1 MRGKRIIHHMLQ
13 RMGVDGNN
21 SDGSSPLMVLFV
33 VMLVEGGMVEQ
44 PEGQKTMKVQIK
56 IRK

>member
-1 MRGKRIIHHMLQ
+1 MLQ